1 MIIKSYSLEKVDIF
15 KDKNKFVLIYG
26 LNQGLKDKT
35 IKILIKNEKVITN
48 YDEKNI
54 LENKEL
60 FIENILSKSFF
71 EEKKIIIIRR
81 CTDKIFKTIEEII
94 DKNIEDLIIIMEA
107 NNLEKKSK
115 LRSFFEKS
123 KENICIPFYPDN
135 EQTLIRLAYNYLNEQ
150 KISISPANVNSIVSK
165 TNGDRKN
172 LYNELEKIVFYTKNG
187 KKINDLNI
195 SKLINLVEDHD
206 ISDLVNNCLAKN
218 KKRAISILNENNFQN
233 EDCML
238 IIRVFLNKAKK
249 ILQLSR
255 EFETINNI
263 DLTISSAK
271 PPIFW
276 KDKEITKKQ
285 IQKWSS
291 AKIKNLIYQI
301 NYVELNIKKN
311 TNNSVYLLSDFILEQ
326 SS

>member
-26 LNQGLKDKT
+26 LNQGLKDKA

-81 CTDKIFKTIEEII
+81 CTDKIFKTIEDII
-94 DKNIEDLIIIMEA
+94 NKNIKDLIIIIEA

-115 LRSFFEKS
+115 LRSLFEKS

-150 KISISPANVNSIVSK
+150 KINISPANVNSIVSK

-206 ISDLVNNCLAKN
+206 ISDLVNSCLAKN

-233 EDCML
+233 EDCMQ

-255 EFETINNI
+255 ELETNNNI

-285 IQKWSS
+285 IQKWSTP
-291 AKIKNLIYQI
+291 KIKNLIYQI
-301 NYVELNIKKN
+301 NSIELNIKKN
-311 TNNSVYLLSDFILEQ
+311 TNNSLYLLSDFILEQ
-326 SS
+326 TS